1 MCRWIDGA
9 NANGERAKQAYG
21 VLTDY
26 DLSSWTKDMK
36 EDCKRTSQQRT
47 GTPLYMAQELLRG
60 TSPIHLYRHDLESL
74 FYVMLLT
81 CGCNTLLSVEGKT
94 EQPQRLVMRQMENLP
109 YKRWF
114 GEHNFDTLG
123 KIKVAF
129 FSSVE
134 TIQLSKCFEDFR
146 PWLEIIQLQFSRG
159 FIAKSTYLIEQ
170 RGRKYSGTS
179 FEVNRFDEE
188 TLGGHIRYASF
199 IEPVHRLTGGLA
211 GLIIRYNPP
220 HPPIPASAGA
230 THSET

>member
-1 MCRWIDGA
+1 
-9 NANGERAKQAYG
+9 
-21 VLTDY
+21 
-26 DLSSWTKDMK
+26 
-36 EDCKRTSQQRT
+36 
-47 GTPLYMAQELLRG
+47 MAHELLRG
-60 TSPIHLYRHDLESL
+60 ASSIHLYRHDLESL
-74 FYVMLLT
+74 FYIMLLT

-109 YKRWF
+109 YQGWF
-114 GEHNFDTLG
+114 HERNYLTLG
-123 KIKVAF
+123 NTKAMF
-129 FSSVE
+129 FSTME

-146 PWLEIIQLQFSRG
+146 PWLKALHYQFSDG
-159 FIAKSTYLIEQ
+159 FEAKYRYNKEQ
-170 RGRKYSGTS
+170 DRAQSDGTS
-179 FEVNRFDEE
+179 VSGVNRFDEE